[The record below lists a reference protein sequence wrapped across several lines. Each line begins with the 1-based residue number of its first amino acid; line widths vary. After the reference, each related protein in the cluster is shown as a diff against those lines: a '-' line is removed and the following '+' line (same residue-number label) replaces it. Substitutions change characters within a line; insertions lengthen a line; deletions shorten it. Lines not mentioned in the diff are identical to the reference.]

1 MDRSRP
7 MHTKYRA
14 RGFSLIELVVV
25 IAMIAIVGTIGV
37 SRMGVAFGRPA
48 TVDRAAKEMIGNLR
62 VARMQAISRDAHY
75 RVAVTGTST
84 YQIQRLVLDGV
95 TGQWNPGTESRSVQ
109 LAPPLIFSGASPINS
124 AVEFDARGLVV
135 QPTANATFNLQ
146 DSTVGAAS
154 AVQIRPS
161 GQIQQLAGAVY

>member
-1 MDRSRP
+1 MRS
-7 MHTKYRA
+7 KYRA
-14 RGFSLIELVVV
+14 SGFSLIELVVV
-25 IAMIAIVGTIGV
+25 IAMIAIAGAIGV

-84 YQIQRLVLDGV
+84 YQIQRLVLDGA
-95 TGQWNPGTESRSVQ
+95 TGQWNPGTELRSVQ
-109 LAPPLIFSGASPINS
+109 LAPPLIFSPINS
-124 AVEFDARGLVV
+124 AVEFDARGLLV

-154 AVQIRPS
+154 AVQVRPS